1 MDVLIAADYAL
12 VCRRLD
18 QILGAE
24 NVVTRGTRQ
33 IGADSEERVMVN
45 LTDNP
50 FSIIQAV
57 TACGV
62 IVREATDGEIIM
74 ANQTAA
80 QILDLPLR
88 TLLGTEVDQRI
99 RLLRPDGTPLPRQER
114 PSALALRWGQ
124 AQWQVPVDIAY
135 PDGRRSSVR
144 VDAVPVRRDDGAV
157 MWVVVSFVDAS
168 MQADAAPRI

>member
-12 VCRRLD
+12 VCRKLD
-18 QILGAE
+18 HILEAE
-24 NVVTRGTRQ
+24 NAVTRGTRRTRS
-33 IGADSEERVMVN
+33 DSVERVTEKP
-45 LTDNP
+45 TDDP

-62 IVREATDGEIIM
+62 IVREATDGEIIA

-88 TLLGTEVDQRI
+88 TLLGPEVDQRI
-99 RLLRPDGTPLPRQER
+99 RLLRPDGTPLPWQER
-114 PSALALRWGQ
+114 PSALALRRGQ
-124 AQWQVPVDIAY
+124 ARWQVPVDIAY
-135 PDGRRSSVR
+135 PDGRRRSVR

-168 MQADAAPRI
+168 MQADATPRI